1 MGPNADLISFQ
12 TAEVFASPSSD
23 RVMDKVRKQFP
34 KCGVWIKHS
43 THFHRHVK
51 RCGEEQH
58 RVKCHHCDKTY
69 SRGDALKRHINTAHP
84 VQKKICCTICKKAFQ
99 YEMALHLQEEHCGK
113 EKPSISSVLT
123 VENVLPGKTLWST
136 TNSIITRQVVL

>member
-23 RVMDKVRKQFP
+23 RVMDKVRKQCP

-123 VENVLPGKTLWST
+123 VENVLPGKTL
-136 TNSIITRQVVL
+136 

>member
-23 RVMDKVRKQFP
+23 RVMDKVRKQCP

-51 RCGEEQH
+51 CCGEEQH